1 MPFGRE
7 KRLCIALVGL
17 PARGKTSLARKLL
30 ENLGDQGL
38 VVRSFNNGELRR
50 EMLGRESSLPDFF
63 SPHNQRGREQREE
76 IARTNMAAARA
87 WLDGDGQVAVLD
99 ATNVT
104 RTRRA
109 AILAAMSGI
118 PVLFVE
124 CLTQDEEILALSIRH
139 KTRLDEFGHL
149 TEEAATRSFRDRI
162 ALYRASYEPLTDE
175 ENLVVLD
182 TLHNRVLR
190 QRTLPSLPYFGRVR
204 DVLVSDWVRN
214 LYLVRHGQTF
224 YNLEDRLGGDSPLT
238 ETGRSQA
245 RLMAEHFR
253 HTAIPFVFS
262 STKLRAR
269 QTAQPLLDL
278 QPGCRLVTLTEFD
291 EIDAGVCENLTYAE
305 VREFMPEVFA
315 DRARD
320 KYAYVYPGGEG
331 YKALAER
338 AERGLK
344 KALYLSGNAEHSMI
358 VGHQAVNRAILSL
371 FLYRR
376 TEDVPYVYVPQ
387 DGFFHITATS
397 TTKRLEMRQ
406 YRPAAADSP

>member
-1 MPFGRE
+1 MRFGRDF
-7 KRLCIALVGL
+7 RLCIALVGL
-17 PARGKTSLARKLL
+17 PARGKSSLARKLL
-30 ENLGDQGL
+30 DNLAGQGL
-38 VVRSFNNGELRR
+38 SVRGFNNGELRR
-50 EMLGRESSLPDFF
+50 QMLGRESSQPDFF
-63 SPHNQRGREQREE
+63 APGNQRGREQREE
-76 IARTNMAAARA
+76 IARTNIAAARA
-87 WLDGDGQVAVLD
+87 YLDDSGQVAVLD

-104 RTRRA
+104 RQRRDY
-109 AILAAMSGI
+109 IRSAMIGI

-124 CLTQDEEILALSIRH
+124 CLTHDEEILALSIRH
-139 KTRLDEFGHL
+139 KVRLDEFGHL
-149 TEEAATRSFRDRI
+149 SEEAATQSFRDRI
-162 ALYRASYEPLTDE
+162 ALYRSVYEPLTGE
-175 ENLVVLD
+175 ENQVVLD

-190 QRTLPSLPYFGRVR
+190 QRIAPSLPYFGLVR

-224 YNLEDRLGGDSPLT
+224 YNLEDRLGGDSELT

-262 STKLRAR
+262 STKRRAR

-291 EIDAGVCENLTYAE
+291 EIDAGVCEDLTYAE
-305 VREFMPEVFA
+305 VREMMPEVFA
-315 DRARD
+315 ERARD
-320 KYAYVYPGGEG
+320 KYNYVYPGGEG
-331 YKALAER
+331 YRSLAIR

-376 TEDVPYVYVPQ
+376 TEDVPYIYVPQ

-397 TTKRLEMRQ
+397 TTKLLEMRK
-406 YRPAAADSP
+406 YNPAQTDSP

>member
-17 PARGKTSLARKLL
+17 PARGKSSLARKLA
-30 ENLGDQGL
+30 ENLSGQAL
-38 VVRSFNNGELRR
+38 AVRVFNNGELRR
-50 EMLGRESSLPDFF
+50 QMLGGESSHPDFF
-63 SPHNQRGREQREE
+63 SPGNQRGRELREQ
-76 IARTNMAAARA
+76 IARTNMTAARE
-87 WLDGDGQVAVLD
+87 WLDKGGQVAVLD

-104 RTRRA
+104 RQRRA
-109 AILAAMSGI
+109 AIREAMAGI

-124 CLTQDEEILALSIRH
+124 CVTHDGEILALSISH
-139 KTRLDEFGHL
+139 KARLDEFGHL
-149 TEEAATRSFRDRI
+149 TREAATQSFHDRI
-162 ALYRASYEPLTDE
+162 ALYRAVYEPLADE

-190 QRTLPSLPYFGRVR
+190 EQTATFLPCYGLVR

-224 YNLEDRLGGDSPLT
+224 YNLEDRLGGDSELT

-253 HTAIPFVFS
+253 RTAIPFIFS
-262 STKLRAR
+262 SRKRRAV

-278 QPGCRLVTLTEFD
+278 QPGCRLVTLAEFD
-291 EIDAGVCENLTYAE
+291 EIDAGVCENMTYAE
-305 VREFMPEVFA
+305 VRERMPEVFA
-315 DRARD
+315 RRSRD

-331 YKALAER
+331 YASLAAR
-338 AERGLK
+338 TERGLK
-344 KALYLSGNAEHSMI
+344 KALYLSGNAEHIMI

-376 TEDVPYVYVPQ
+376 TEDVPYIYVPQ
-387 DGFFHITATS
+387 DGYFHITATQ
-397 TTKRLEMRQ
+397 TKKLLEMRK
-406 YRPAAADSP
+406 YRPAETDSP

>member
-1 MPFGRE
+1 MAHSG

-17 PARGKTSLARKLL
+17 PARGKSSLARKLR
-30 ENLGDQGL
+30 ENLSGQDL
-38 VVRSFNNGELRR
+38 AVRIFNNGELRR
-50 EMLGRESSLPDFF
+50 EMLGVASSHPDFF
-63 SPHNQRGREQREE
+63 APANREGHDLREA

-87 WLDGDGQVAVLD
+87 YLDDGGQVAILD

-104 RTRRA
+104 RARRA
-109 AILAAMSGI
+109 AIREAMAGI

-124 CLTQDEEILALSIRH
+124 CVTHDEEILSLSITH

-149 TEEAATRSFRDRI
+149 TQEAAAQSFRDRI
-162 ALYRASYEPLTDE
+162 ELYRAAYEPLTDE
-175 ENLVVLD
+175 EHLVVLD

-190 QRTLPSLPYFGRVR
+190 EQAGLSLPCYALVR

-224 YNLEDRLGGDSPLT
+224 YNLEDRLGGDSELT

-245 RLMAEHFR
+245 RRMAEHFR
-253 HTAIPFVFS
+253 HTGLPFIFS
-262 STKLRAR
+262 SRKRRAL

-278 QPGCRLVTLTEFD
+278 QPGCRLVALAEFD
-291 EIDAGVCENLTYAE
+291 EIDAGVCEDLTYAE
-305 VREFMPEVFA
+305 VRERMPEVF
-315 DRARD
+315 DQRSRD
-320 KYAYVYPGGEG
+320 KFSYVYPGGEG
-331 YKALAER
+331 YASLAVR

-344 KALYLSGNAEHSMI
+344 KALYLSGNAEHIMI

-376 TEDVPYVYVPQ
+376 TEDVPYIFVPQ
-387 DGFFHITATS
+387 DGYFHITATQ
-397 TTKRLEMRQ
+397 TKKLLEMRK
-406 YRPAAADSP
+406 Y